1 MFKSQLGSMMTKQS
15 LLHSQNSGDLVDV
28 TEDWH
33 GQLFLFLLF
42 YNGLVQLVE
51 LGEIN

>member
-1 MFKSQLGSMMTKQS
+1 MFKPPLWSMMTKQS

-33 GQLFLFLLF
+33 GQLFVFYLFCI
-42 YNGLVQLVE
+42 GLVELVE

>member
-1 MFKSQLGSMMTKQS
+1 MFKPPLGSMMTKQS
-15 LLHSQNSGDLVDV
+15 LLHSQNSGDLIDV

-33 GQLFLFLLF
+33 WQLFVFLLF